1 MGALMDYAELAVQ
14 FGYITLF
21 VVAFPLAPLLA
32 LANNYVEAR
41 SDAFKLLTQMQRP
54 VPRGAEDIGSW
65 QGVFTTISCI
75 AVVTNSALVRIVAVL
90 PCFRPKRKGRMEN
103 VCSLPIVIAHQ
114 KQFRHTLPPRWDGP
128 HTPVLTLFWR
138 VVPWMNSMNTH
149 RHIQQTLASLSESST
164 WSLSVESR
172 VGSTSLAPQ

>member
-75 AVVTNSALVRIVAVL
+75 AVVTNSALVREEVVAVL
-90 PCFRPKRKGRMEN
+90 PCSRPKRNRTEGR
-103 VCSLPIVIAHQ
+103 VD
-114 KQFRHTLPPRWDGP
+114 K
-128 HTPVLTLFWR
+128 
-138 VVPWMNSMNTH
+138 
-149 RHIQQTLASLSESST
+149 
-164 WSLSVESR
+164 
-172 VGSTSLAPQ
+172 

>member
-1 MGALMDYAELAVQ
+1 MDYAELAVQ

-32 LANNYVEAR
+32 LANNYVEFR

-75 AVVTNSALVRIVAVL
+75 AVVTNSALVSPERFLMICRENGDRAD
-90 PCFRPKRKGRMEN
+90 RRQGGAGRGRGRKGG
-103 VCSLPIVIAHQ
+103 A
-114 KQFRHTLPPRWDGP
+114 W
-128 HTPVLTLFWR
+128 VL
-138 VVPWMNSMNTH
+138 
-149 RHIQQTLASLSESST
+149 ILS
-164 WSLSVESR
+164 
-172 VGSTSLAPQ
+172 